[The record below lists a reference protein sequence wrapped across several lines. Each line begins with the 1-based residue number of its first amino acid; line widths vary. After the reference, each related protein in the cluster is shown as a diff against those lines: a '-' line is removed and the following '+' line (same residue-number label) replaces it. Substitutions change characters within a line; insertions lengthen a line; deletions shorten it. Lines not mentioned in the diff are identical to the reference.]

1 MSGGVVFV
9 SGVSGTGTGEYLQRV
24 VEEARAAGHAHEVE
38 VHDVGQIMR
47 EYAERDNPGVNWDL
61 ILDADEVQLRL
72 LRSLAL
78 EQVAGSIAAQPAALH
93 LIDMHLSFRWR
104 AFLTK
109 GIDVHALEPFRPK
122 VRCFVNLIQDLSQ
135 LQERL
140 KSTTWGDREILEL
153 LVWRD
158 EELFLSTLYA
168 DMLDRSSCFVL
179 PVAEPAAMLERIIW
193 HPEVSRVYLSF
204 PITAIQ
210 DDDAAK
216 EEIRQ
221 FRDRLRESAVVFDP
235 YASKDYDETYTRPE
249 MRALRKQIGEVTKVR
264 DFRFIDQAQA
274 VVVYYPR
281 RVESKGVDAEMLH
294 AHKTGKPIYVYCPE
308 DLGGGPFAV
317 APSHFR
323 SDPDQY
329 LTLLKEHLGPRS

>member
-1 MSGGVVFV
+1 
-9 SGVSGTGTGEYLQRV
+9 
-24 VEEARAAGHAHEVE
+24 
-38 VHDVGQIMR
+38 MR
-47 EYAERDNPGVNWDL
+47 EHAERDTPGVNWDL

-78 EQVAGSIAAQPAALH
+78 QQVASSVAAQPAALH

-109 GIDVHALEPFRPK
+109 GIDVHALEPFRPI

-140 KSTTWGDREILEL
+140 KSTSWGERGILQL

-158 EELFLSTLYA
+158 EELFLSTLYG
-168 DMLDRSSCFVL
+168 DMLDRTSCVVL
-179 PVAEPAAMLERIIW
+179 PVAEPPAMLERIIW
-193 HPEVSRVYLSF
+193 HPEVRRVYLSF

-210 DDDAAK
+210 DDHSAR

-221 FRDRLRESAVVFDP
+221 FRDRLREFAVVFDP

-249 MRALRKQIGEVTKVR
+249 MLALQKEIGDVARVR
-264 DFRFIDQAQA
+264 DYRFIDQAEA
-274 VVVYYPR
+274 VVVYYPK
-281 RVESKGVDAEMLH
+281 RVASKGVDAEMAH
-294 AHKTGKPIYVYCPE
+294 AHKSGKPIYIYCPE

-317 APSHFR
+317 PPSHFR
-323 SDPDQY
+323 SDPGQY
-329 LTLLKEHLGPRS
+329 LTLLREHLGRRS

>member
-1 MSGGVVFV
+1 MSGI
-9 SGVSGTGTGEYLQRV
+9 SGTGTGDYLQAV
-24 VEEARAAGHAHEVE
+24 VEAARAEGHVHEVE
-38 VHDVGQIMR
+38 LHDVGQIMR
-47 EYAERDNPGVNWDL
+47 EYAEIDNPGVNWDL
-61 ILDADEVQLRL
+61 ILDADEVQLRH

-78 EQVAGSIAAQPAALH
+78 QGVVASVASRPMALH

-140 KSTTWGDREILEL
+140 QPTGWGDRQILEL

-179 PVAEPAAMLERIIW
+179 PVAEPPEMLERIIW
-193 HPEVSRVYLSF
+193 HPEVRRVYLSF

-210 DDDAAK
+210 NDDPAR
-216 EEIRQ
+216 EEIRR
-221 FRDRLRESAVVFDP
+221 FRDRLREFAVVFDP
-235 YASKDYDETYTRPE
+235 YASKDYDETDTRPE
-249 MRALRKQIGEVTKVR
+249 MSALRREIGEVTRVR
-264 DFRFIDQAQA
+264 DYRFIDQTEA
-274 VVVYYPR
+274 VVVYYPKK
-281 RVESKGVDAEMLH
+281 VPSKGVDAEMAH
-294 AHKTGKPIYVYCPE
+294 AHKTGKPIYAYCPE

-317 APSHFR
+317 PPSHFR
-323 SDPDQY
+323 SNPDQY
-329 LTLLKEHLGPRS
+329 LTLLREHLGPRS